1 MHLRKELN
9 RWAYAVVLFFCSN
22 IYFFNYKFQ
31 AFKFFIIP
39 LCLAFVSLQIFPY
52 FKYEKIRLHSKRL
65 THLSY
70 GNELLI
76 IFLIALFFSVILCIY
91 TLYETYNER
100 MFESYKNYIPYVII
114 ATIFLGITF
123 WNGIIR
129 VYITGQ
135 QLRIKIRV
143 WGIICGMIPI
153 AHLIML
159 FIILSKT
166 IYEIKVEDAKI
177 VVNQARKDQQICK
190 TKYPI
195 LLIHG
200 VFFRD
205 LEYFN
210 YWGRIPK
217 ELEDNGAQ
225 LFYGSQES
233 AASVE
238 LCGKQIAER
247 IKEIIKETG
256 AEKVNIIA
264 HSKGGL
270 DSRQA
275 ICFEGMDK
283 HVASL
288 TTICTPHRGC
298 VYAGKLLNKFSD
310 KMKKR
315 VSEIYNEAFRKLG
328 DKNPDFLSAVSCL
341 TQDFCN
347 DFNKKAIDSPLV
359 YYASVGAKMKC
370 AVSGHF
376 PLNFSYPMVKHYDG
390 PNDGLVA
397 ENSWEWG
404 SSKTF
409 LTAPHLRGITHGD
422 MIDLKRENIRD
433 FDIREFYVQLV
444 SGLREKGF

>member
-9 RWAYAVVLFFCSN
+9 RWAYAIILFFAAN
-22 IYFFNYKFQ
+22 TYFFNYKFP
-31 AFKFFIIP
+31 AFKFFILP
-39 LCLAFVSLQIFPY
+39 LCLAFISLQFFPY
-52 FKYEKIRLHSKRL
+52 FTYEKIRLHSRRL

-76 IFLIALFFSVILCIY
+76 IFLISLFFSVLLCIY
-91 TLYETYNER
+91 TLYETYHGR
-100 MFESYKNYIPYVII
+100 MFDSYKRYIPYVII
-114 ATIFLGITF
+114 DTIFLGITF

-143 WGIICGMIPI
+143 WGIICGMIPV
-153 AHLIML
+153 AHLVML

-166 IYEIKVEDAKI
+166 IYEVKIEDAKI
-177 VVNQARKDQQICK
+177 QVNQARKDQQICK

-205 LEYFN
+205 SKYFN

-217 ELEDNGAQ
+217 ELTDNGAKV
-225 LFYGSQES
+225 FYGKQES
-233 AASVE
+233 AASIE
-238 LCGKQIAER
+238 ICGKQIAKR
-247 IKEIIKETG
+247 IKEIMEETG
-256 AEKVNIIA
+256 AQKVNIIA

-298 VYAGKLLNKFSD
+298 IYPEKLLNKFSD
-310 KMKKR
+310 KMKER
-315 VSEIYNEAFRKLG
+315 ISETYNKTFRKIG

-341 TQDFCN
+341 TKDYCE

-359 YYASVGAKMKC
+359 YYASVGSKMKT
-370 AVSGHF
+370 AFSGHF
-376 PLNFSYPMVKHYDG
+376 PLTFSYPIV
-390 PNDGLVA
+390 
-397 ENSWEWG
+397 
-404 SSKTF
+404 
-409 LTAPHLRGITHGD
+409 
-422 MIDLKRENIRD
+422 
-433 FDIREFYVQLV
+433 
-444 SGLREKGF
+444 

>member
-76 IFLIALFFSVILCIY
+76 IFLIALFFSVLLCIY
-91 TLYETYNER
+91 TLYETYNGR

-225 LFYGSQES
+225 IFYASQES

-315 VSEIYNEAFRKLG
+315 VSETYNEAFRKLG

-359 YYASVGAKMKC
+359 YYASVGTKMKC

-404 SSKTF
+404 CSKTF